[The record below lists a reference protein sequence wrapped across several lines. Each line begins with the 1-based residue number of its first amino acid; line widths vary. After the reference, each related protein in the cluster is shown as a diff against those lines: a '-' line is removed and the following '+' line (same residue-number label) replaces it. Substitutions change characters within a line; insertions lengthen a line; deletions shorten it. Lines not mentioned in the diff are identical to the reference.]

1 MLLST
6 VIDRPAAGAEVNGRS
21 RETLEQQFGRLLTS
35 NHAALSRLAAS
46 YASNVSDRDDL
57 LQEIAIALWRAL
69 PGFRSECSERTFLFR
84 IAHNRCITHL
94 SKRRPTVSL
103 DDAQIEPADPDA
115 SSEARV
121 SEEQQRQ
128 RLVQAIHGL
137 PVIYREVLILFLEG
151 MEYKEI
157 AEIVGISESNVGVR
171 LNRARQRLKALL
183 EDRS

>member
-1 MLLST
+1 MRLST
-6 VIDRPAAGAEVNGRS
+6 VIDTPAAGAETSGQP
-21 RETLEQQFGRLLTS
+21 REALERQFGRLLMA

-57 LQEIAIALWRAL
+57 LQEIAIGIWRAL
-69 PGFRSECSERTFLFR
+69 PGFRGECSERTFLFR

-103 DDAQIEPADPDA
+103 DDAQIDPVDPGA
-115 SSEARV
+115 SSETRV

-137 PVIYREVLILFLEG
+137 PVIHREVLTLFLED

-157 AEIVGISESNVGVR
+157 AEIMGISESNVGVR
-171 LNRARQRLKALL
+171 LNRARQQLKALL
-183 EDRS
+183 EGQS